1 MAAALLAVPTVLTLP
16 ADGRPDLALKP
27 RLLGEHEAATPGE
40 QAAGSRALPL
50 PSRRATGVPEGF
62 TSTETCKEE
71 CYTYAGGW
79 TEKSSVALTQTLARP
94 VNSDGGVL

>member
-27 RLLGEHEAATPGE
+27 RLLGEHFNLDASATD
-40 QAAGSRALPL
+40 
-50 PSRRATGVPEGF
+50 GF

-71 CYTYAGGW
+71 CYTYAGVW
-79 TEKSSVALTQTLARP
+79 TEKCQWNDRVHCDGCVECENPTASDTQQQ
-94 VNSDGGVL
+94 